1 VVCGLLALAV
11 LLPAAAFSSLLVLPW
26 CILAMLHDH
35 GFATSG
41 WQRHIGSRLRGC
53 AAVKLLEGVHA
64 QLVSRSVVAF
74 LLKLLKPC
82 SRRVDGLASRV
93 VVSRLKRE
101 LL

>member
-1 VVCGLLALAV
+1 MTTVSRPQAG
-11 LLPAAAFSSLLVLPW
+11 
-26 CILAMLHDH
+26 
-35 GFATSG
+35 SG
-41 WQRHIGSRLRGC
+41 TLDRGLRGC
-53 AAVKLLEGVHA
+53 AAVKLLEGVHT